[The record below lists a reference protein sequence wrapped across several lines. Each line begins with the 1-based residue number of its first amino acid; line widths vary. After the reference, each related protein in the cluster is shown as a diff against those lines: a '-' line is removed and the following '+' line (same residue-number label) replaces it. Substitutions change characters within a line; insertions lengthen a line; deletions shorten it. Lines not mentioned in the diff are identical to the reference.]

1 MACQVPST
9 VASCKPAHRKGSQVD
24 APRRPKVHPVWAQR
38 QGGMGKGLVAGCGTY
53 RPSEL
58 CVPQVRL
65 LRANGSL
72 AFYGFRGAN
81 PPSHL

>member
-1 MACQVPST
+1 
-9 VASCKPAHRKGSQVD
+9 
-24 APRRPKVHPVWAQR
+24 
-38 QGGMGKGLVAGCGTY
+38 MGKGLVAGCGTY